1 MVNADVLVQFVY
13 DVFYE
18 PILYTSAAIAA
29 FSMIAMLVAIIVKS
43 IPSD

>member
-13 DVFYE
+13 DIFYE
-18 PILYTSAAIAA
+18 PILYTAAAVSA

-43 IPSD
+43 IPQD